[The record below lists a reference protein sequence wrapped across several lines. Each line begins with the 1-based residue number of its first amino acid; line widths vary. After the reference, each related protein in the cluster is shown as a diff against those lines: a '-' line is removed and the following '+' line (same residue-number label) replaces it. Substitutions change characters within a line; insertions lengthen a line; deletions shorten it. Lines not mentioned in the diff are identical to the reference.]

1 MNRSHISGPPSGPLV
16 AQVTPYSTVTVSHTM
31 KHAAQNHRQSG
42 AISTK
47 KGCPGHGTIH
57 HHFRSTVKIFKRFNP
72 VKINNEGVMLRSG
85 PVQDTNPPPFFHF
98 KMRFAAIAG
107 LFLVVAATFAEAGR
121 QCSNGAPGCNACVCN
136 QWADT
141 QSCCGNG
148 AFNDGNGNCE
158 GLKHSSVGSFKD
170 CCNDI
175 RGFGRCW

>member
-1 MNRSHISGPPSGPLV
+1 DRPRH
-16 AQVTPYSTVTVSHTM
+16 Q
-31 KHAAQNHRQSG
+31 
-42 AISTK
+42 
-47 KGCPGHGTIH
+47 
-57 HHFRSTVKIFKRFNP
+57 
-72 VKINNEGVMLRSG
+72 
-85 PVQDTNPPPFFHF
+85 PPPFFYF

-107 LFLVVAATFAEAGR
+107 LFLVVAVTFAEADR

-158 GLKHSSVGSFKD
+158 GLKHSSVDSFKS